1 MKLYIKNMVCKRC
14 IMYVQEVLTKN
25 KIRYKSIELGEV
37 ETLEEISKERY
48 TKIEKELNKSGFELL
63 SDNKTILIE
72 KIKKVI
78 IEMIHYSEEKP
89 IVNYSEYIATKLN
102 HDYHSLSSLFSKIKG
117 MTIEQYIIAQKI
129 EKVKE
134 FLSYDDLTLTEISY
148 KLNYSSVA
156 HLSKQFKKV
165 TGLSPTFFKS
175 SNSSK
180 RMNLDDI

>member
-14 IMYVQEVLTKN
+14 IMYVQEVLIKN
-25 KIRYKSIELGEV
+25 KIGFKCVELGEA
-37 ETLEEISKERY
+37 ETLEEISKEKY
-48 TKIEKELNKSGFELL
+48 AAIEKDLKASGFELL
-63 SDNKTILIE
+63 SDSKTILIE

-78 IEMIHYSEEKP
+78 IEMIHYFEERP

-102 HDYHSLSSLFSKIKG
+102 HDYHSLSTLFSKIKG

-134 FLSYDDLTLTEISY
+134 FLSYDDLTLTEIAY

-180 RMNLDDI
+180 RKSLDDI